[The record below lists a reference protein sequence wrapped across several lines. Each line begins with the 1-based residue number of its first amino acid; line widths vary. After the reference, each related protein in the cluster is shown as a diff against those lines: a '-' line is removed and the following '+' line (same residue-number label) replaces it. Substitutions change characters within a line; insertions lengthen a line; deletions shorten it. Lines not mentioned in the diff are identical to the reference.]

1 VRRANGRAG
10 QRGKRIEEV
19 VSYAVGH
26 RIRIEVLTLLHEGVY
41 CPNELAELL
50 GEPLG
55 RVTHHVNEL
64 LDGGSIELART
75 EQVRNT
81 TRHFYQAVELPE
93 PASQT
98 APAPETEMIS
108 PRLYSDEEVAAMPTK
123 QRQTTAGL
131 ILQSSMA
138 EALAA
143 LWAGKLSDDPRVF
156 LAWRWFNA
164 DAEAREE
171 IAAEQARSW
180 ARLQEIEAEA
190 TARLAER
197 GEQGTSVVVT
207 ALGFERSRTSHS
219 SPPPVPPMP
228 VPSSVNPE

>member
-1 VRRANGRAG
+1 MTRTKDRAG
-10 QRGKRIEEV
+10 QRGKSIEEV
-19 VSYAVGH
+19 VSYAIGH
-26 RIRIEVLTLLHEGVY
+26 RIRVEVLTMLHEGIY

-81 TRHFYQAVELPE
+81 TRHFYRAVELPE

-98 APAPETEMIS
+98 GPVPETEMLS
-108 PRLYSDEEVAAMPTK
+108 PRFYTDEEVAAMPPQ
-123 QRQTTAGL
+123 QRQMNAGI

-143 LWAGKLSDDPRVF
+143 LWTGKMSEDPRVF
-156 LAWRWFNA
+156 LAWRWFNV
-164 DAEAREE
+164 DARAREE
-171 IAAEQARSW
+171 IADEQLRSW
-180 ARLQEIEAEA
+180 ARIQEIEAEA
-190 TARLAER
+190 TARLAESDDR
-197 GEQGTSVVVT
+197 PVSVVV
-207 ALGFERSRTSHS
+207 ASHGFKRSRTSPS
-219 SPPPVPPMP
+219 SPPPAPP
-228 VPSSVNPE
+228 VPTPAKANAE